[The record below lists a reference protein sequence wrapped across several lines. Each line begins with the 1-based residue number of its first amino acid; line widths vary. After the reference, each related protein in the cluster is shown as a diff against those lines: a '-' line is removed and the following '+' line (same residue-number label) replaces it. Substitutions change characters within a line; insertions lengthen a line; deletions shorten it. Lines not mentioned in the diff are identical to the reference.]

1 MEELG
6 IRDLTPKQLEAL
18 CELAEAAARKHVL
31 SVLPSRKISA
41 LNVAVDA
48 DGVQPLKVDVEVEV
62 VLSPSMT
69 GFDPEKLTK
78 EAVERAFASI
88 ESYLR
93 HLSCVSLK

>member
-6 IRDLTPKQLEAL
+6 IRDLTPKQLEEL
-18 CELAEAAARKHVL
+18 CELAEAAAREHVL

-48 DGVQPLKVDVEVEV
+48 DGVRPLKVDVDVDV

-88 ESYLR
+88 ENYLR
-93 HLSCVSLK
+93 HLSCGSLK